1 VVMALRHLVE
11 TPAGQVEASVRL
23 VVFHLVHASA
33 GRTCG
38 ACLAL
43 VVDGE
48 IVHAAACH
56 AVRPAPRPRRAPAV
70 GDRVDVA
77 PHRKDVYGVRVG
89 RVEML
94 VAGGAWISVPGYD
107 EPWLVPLEH
116 LVVVELQQ
124 PVAVP

>member
-1 VVMALRHLVE
+1 MNI
-11 TPAGQVEASVRL
+11 G
-23 VVFHLVHASA
+23 
-33 GRTCG
+33 
-38 ACLAL
+38 
-43 VVDGE
+43 
-48 IVHAAACH
+48 
-56 AVRPAPRPRRAPAV
+56 V

-94 VAGGAWISVPGYD
+94 VAGGAWVSVPGYD

-124 PVAVP
+124 PVEAK